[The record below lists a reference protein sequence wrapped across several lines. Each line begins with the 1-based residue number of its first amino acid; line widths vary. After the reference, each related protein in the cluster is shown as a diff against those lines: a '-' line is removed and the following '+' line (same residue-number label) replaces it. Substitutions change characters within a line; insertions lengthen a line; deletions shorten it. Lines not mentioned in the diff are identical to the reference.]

1 MPGLSVDAC
10 HALGGYFLSMQIG
23 VQDGVNASLRAHVAS
38 ALSAFLSGA
47 QERGAVAPAQV
58 VSHVRVDS
66 PALGIVQLAAEVG
79 ADLII
84 VGSHGQQTVPRI
96 LMGSVAENT
105 LRYAGCPV
113 LVIPDEARGSRA
125 PRVAHVSAP

>member
-1 MPGLSVDAC
+1 
-10 HALGGYFLSMQIG
+10 
-23 VQDGVNASLRAHVAS
+23 
-38 ALSAFLSGA
+38 
-47 QERGAVAPAQV
+47 

-84 VGSHGQQTVPRI
+84 VGTHGQQTVPRM
-96 LMGSVAENT
+96 LMGSVAENA

-113 LVIPDEARGSRA
+113 LVMPDEARGSRA
-125 PRVAHVSAP
+125 ARVAHVSAP